1 MSTDANTPEAQP
13 VPVWPVWL
21 LAAPA
26 AVAIWSGWV
35 GLGSMTG
42 FGVVHPLPGIWDS
55 ATINTAIT
63 LPIGMEAYAAY
74 ALRAWLTPGT
84 PDRARRYARASAI
97 GALVLGA
104 LGQIAYHLMAAAG
117 WTVAP
122 WPVTALVACLPVGVL
137 GMGAGLAHLLR
148 LEDEPTPAPTPD
160 KPGYREPAAPVQVTE
175 PPRPA
180 EHQTPAVP
188 ESQTPAVTESSTTAV
203 RESEPAP
210 RTAPPS
216 RRPAERSPTPDA
228 RVLQLAERLDAGIEL
243 TGQTAGELLG
253 CSART
258 GRRLL
263 HEATELRT
271 AATAQRAARNGHPVG
286 TTGGAR

>member
-1 MSTDANTPEAQP
+1 MSTDTNTPETRP
-13 VPVWPVWL
+13 VPTWPVWL

-84 PDRARRYARASAI
+84 PERARRYARASAI

-137 GMGAGLAHLLR
+137 GLGAGLAHLLR
-148 LEDEPTPAPTPD
+148 LDDESTPPLPAPN
-160 KPGYREPAAPVQVTE
+160 KAGYREPAAPVQVSS
-175 PPRPA
+175 PPQPA
-180 EHQTPAVP
+180 EHQTPVLP
-188 ESQTPAVTESSTTAV
+188 ESQTPVVQHSGNTAV
-203 RESEPAP
+203 REAELAPRPAP
-210 RTAPPS
+210 S
-216 RRPAERSPTPDA
+216 SRPAERSATPDA

-253 CSART
+253 CSPRT

-263 HEATELRT
+263 HEATALRA
-271 AATAQRAARNGHPVG
+271 AATAQRATRNGHRAAM
-286 TTGGAR
+286 GGAR